1 MLRSNCKQALDNIRA
16 YIVESVDLDYF
27 GLEEAP
33 DYKTACR
40 LATMRKPGSGT
51 KAALKCSGIGR
62 KDSPRPLIPC
72 TIIMCLLLICW
83 LTG

>member
-33 DYKTACR
+33 R
-40 LATMRKPGSGT
+40 L
-51 KAALKCSGIGR
+51 
-62 KDSPRPLIPC
+62 
-72 TIIMCLLLICW
+72 
-83 LTG
+83 